1 MATYQTDPP
10 VVKAAFGAYVG
21 YMQGANSIANMVDE
35 LSEATLSPK
44 MFGRTAMIAHQILKG
59 ERVDLVDGSV
69 PDGFPA
75 FTYQAVAAA
84 GTVLSL
90 CGFSEDEIHESGRA
104 FAETDIVM
112 LTVDMVSMIETV
124 NHCLALGEMITS
136 FLEKPQMGLELE
148 ECGFGEI
155 TREEAEAREAKEDG
169 VADEDDP
176 HLDAFMDVVES
187 RGDMTD
193 TA

>member
-1 MATYQTDPP
+1 MATYQTDSP

-21 YMQGANSIANMVDE
+21 YMQGANSIANMVDD
-35 LSEATLSPK
+35 LSGITLSPR

-59 ERVDLVDGSV
+59 ERVEITDGSV
-69 PDGFPA
+69 PDGFPS

-90 CGFSEDEIHESGRA
+90 CGFSENEIHESGRA

-112 LTVDMVSMIETV
+112 LTTDMVSMIETV
-124 NHCLALGEMITS
+124 NHCLALGEMVTT
-136 FLEKPQMGLELE
+136 FLDKPQMSLELE
-148 ECGFGEI
+148 ECRFGEI
-155 TREEAEAREAKEDG
+155 TAKEAEAREAKERE
-169 VADEDDP
+169 AAEDDP
-176 HLDAFMDVVES
+176 HLDAFMDIVAN
-187 RGDMTD
+187 RGEMTD

>member
-1 MATYQTDPP
+1 MATYQTDSP

-21 YMQGANSIANMVDE
+21 YMQGANSIAEMAEDLTE
-35 LSEATLSPK
+35 PTLTPK

-59 ERVDLVDGSV
+59 EPVELVDGRV
-69 PDGFPA
+69 PDGFPS
-75 FTYQAVAAA
+75 FTHQAIAAA
-84 GTVLSL
+84 GSVLAL
-90 CGFSEDEIHESGRA
+90 CGFEDEEIRATGRE

-124 NHCLALGEMITS
+124 NHCLALGEMITT
-136 FLEKPQMGLELE
+136 FLDRPQMTLELE

-155 TREEAEAREAKEDG
+155 SREEAEAREAREREA
-169 VADEDDP
+169 VEDDP

-187 RGDMTD
+187 RGDMTN

>member
-1 MATYQTDPP
+1 MATYQADSP

-35 LSEATLSPK
+35 LSGVSLTPR

-59 ERVDLVDGSV
+59 ERVDLVDGSA
-69 PDGFPA
+69 PEGFPA
-75 FTYQAVAAA
+75 FTFQSVAAA
-84 GTVLSL
+84 GTVLAL
-90 CGFSEDEIHESGRA
+90 CGFSEDEIHASGRA

-112 LTVDMVSMIETV
+112 LTTDMVSMIETV
-124 NHCLALGEMITS
+124 NHCLALGEMVTT
-136 FLEKPQMGLELE
+136 FLDKPQMSLELG

-155 TREEAEAREAKEDG
+155 TREEAEARVAKEDE
-169 VADEDDP
+169 ATDEDDP

>member
-1 MATYQTDPP
+1 MATYQTDSP

-21 YMQGANSIANMVDE
+21 YMQGANSIANMVDG
-35 LSEATLSPK
+35 LSGIRLTPR

-59 ERVDLVDGSV
+59 ERVDLVDGSA
-69 PDGFPA
+69 PEGFPA
-75 FTYQAVAAA
+75 FTFQSVAAA

-90 CGFSEDEIHESGRA
+90 CGFSEDDIHESGRA

-124 NHCLALGEMITS
+124 NHCLALGEMITT
-136 FLEKPQMGLELE
+136 FLDRPQMTLELE

-155 TREEAEAREAKEDG
+155 SREEAEAREAREREA
-169 VADEDDP
+169 VEDDP

-187 RGDMTD
+187 RGDMTN